1 MSMLDKARRF
11 VRGEP
16 LYKPEDISAEEQQH
30 NAAVSPGTDPSAII
44 PVVTINHVTSAVTN
58 SGVVVRAN
66 LQNESGETL
75 QLQQIE
81 LLGQTIRLDF
91 ILMAKEVKQ
100 AVKLYAGNAITS
112 SSVGEAILR
121 YRTPRRDVTYSGT
134 YEPEVGMLDNSHLG
148 MYEFRLQLPVHTT

>member
-1 MSMLDKARRF
+1 MGMLDKARRF

-16 LYKPEDISAEEQQH
+16 LYKPDNTSAEEQRQ
-30 NAAVSPGTDPSAII
+30 NAVASPATDSSSLI
-44 PVVTINHVTSAVTN
+44 PVVTINNVTSAVTN

-66 LQNESGETL
+66 LRNDSGETL

-112 SSVGEAILR
+112 SSVGEAILK

-134 YEPEVGMLDNSHLG
+134 YEPEVGMVDDSHLG
-148 MYEFRLQLPVHTT
+148 MFEFRLQLPVHTT